1 MERTKNIIEPINEI
15 KIYRPKPIRLFPTRK
30 SKKRFSQSSSTSGSS
45 SERSQNKYEMKEY
58 KKRLANFDNISIE
71 EINRDFYLYGLNLEE
86 EECQNEL
93 YNILNNCS
101 ENNFSESDF
110 QNIPKRFKRK
120 INEENLEYLKDSDTE
135 DLLNELNNI

>member
-1 MERTKNIIEPINEI
+1 MEGTKNIIEPINEI
-15 KIYRPKPIRLFPTRK
+15 KIYRPKPIRLFPSRK
-30 SKKRFSQSSSTSGSS
+30 NKKRFSQSSSSSGSS
-45 SERSQNKYEMKEY
+45 SERSQNKYEMKKD